1 MMKNTTHHI
10 LLDEYCD
17 LELPINYEL
26 HWFIAYVSLAF
37 VGLFYAILGKRF
49 DFFG

>member
-1 MMKNTTHHI
+1 MMKNTTNHI

-17 LELPINYEL
+17 LELPMNYEL
-26 HWFIAYVSLAF
+26 QWFIAYISLAF

-49 DFFG
+49 DF